1 MLHNSPASPKEC
13 SGTLLGG
20 EIDTGESGMGERA
33 ERGRRLFGDGV
44 LATSCLVSAREDD
57 GEKTRPVELMKEE
70 GAGLLNV
77 PTRK

>member
-20 EIDTGESGMGERA
+20 EIDTGESGIGERA

-57 GEKTRPVELMKEE
+57 GEIKPVELMKEE